1 MFSNHWLYFK
11 RNNKHTDIFPS
22 PYIFFQAPFNK
33 VNVDIWQANCKY
45 GVWNSSTVFNYP
57 ISTCSNWYI
66 WENWDKICTISTNLF
81 GKGRGLLGFGNCWST
96 GVVKLYLNGTEIE
109 SAGPG
114 ESKEV
119 SFDFNGGSKLEV
131 MELDTAI
138 IQINSFVLGKFV
150 CVS

>member
-1 MFSNHWLYFK
+1 M
-11 RNNKHTDIFPS
+11 
-22 PYIFFQAPFNK
+22 
-33 VNVDIWQANCKY
+33 
-45 GVWNSSTVFNYP
+45 
-57 ISTCSNWYI
+57 
-66 WENWDKICTISTNLF
+66 
-81 GKGRGLLGFGNCWST
+81 
-96 GVVKLYLNGTEIE
+96 KLYLNGTEIE

-150 CVS
+150 CVSLADRHSLEQQ